1 MTLLEEPLVTFADV
15 ILPLSV
21 RGYYTYRVPM
31 DMEGEIS
38 VGSRVVVQFGQQR
51 VYTALV
57 RRIHHNIPASGL
69 TKYVLSVLD
78 EKPLVSE
85 WWLEMVDWISEY
97 YMSSPGEVLSVALP
111 SVLKMASET
120 KISICPGLTEIPSG
134 LSAHEDQILEL
145 LMQSSAISLKDLSK
159 AIGLNRIV
167 PVARTLMDKGLV
179 VLEEQME
186 EKLKPRFEKYISL
199 SDTFCTETALRE
211 LFEHLE
217 KRSPRQVDIL
227 TAYITLSGW
236 PNEPLKEVTRKQLL
250 EASGTTSTV
259 LEAMIRKSIFDSSS
273 SEVSRFSEEAALN
286 SAQTISLS
294 LEQERSYNEIKG
306 LLDVNKPILFH
317 GITGSGKTEIFIK
330 LIDEVI
336 SNGGQVLYLL
346 PEIALTTQIVG
357 RLKHFF
363 GDKVGVYH
371 SRFNEQERG
380 EVWKRV
386 GFVDYA
392 HSYQVILGARS
403 SLFLPF
409 SNLKLII
416 VDEEHDGSY
425 KQFDPAPRY
434 QARDTAVV
442 LGRKVGA
449 QVILGSATPS
459 VESYYN
465 ATSGRFSLVR
475 LMQRY
480 GDGVLPTIEIV
491 DVRLQRK
498 AKTFHGGI
506 SAPLLAA
513 LRGALEGKR
522 QSIIFQNRRGFSQHL
537 ECENCGW
544 VPTCR
549 NCDVS
554 LTYHKALNLLRCH
567 YCGYST
573 TLPKHCEECGDTK
586 IRLAGAGTER
596 IEEDLGLLL
605 PTAKIAR
612 MDIDSTRSKYSFQKI
627 LESFSSGD
635 VDVLVG
641 TQMVTKGLDFSGVQ
655 VVGVVNADTML
666 NFPDFR
672 AYEKSFQQLSQV
684 AGRAGRKDSTGK
696 VFIQTSQGGNP
707 ILSYVMLND
716 YNTFFNNIIEER
728 KQYNYPPYCRMVYL
742 YLRHADS
749 EVVTKAS
756 NLLADRLRPRLGKNL
771 LGPVFPMVARVKNL
785 YIRQLIFKLEKNN
798 ALGAQKRFI
807 LENALAIVK
816 EPGLGRVLVSFDV
829 DPG

>member
-1 MTLLEEPLVTFADV
+1 MSLFEEPLVTFADV
-15 ILPLSV
+15 IIPLSV
-21 RGYYTYRVPM
+21 RGLYTYRIPKE
-31 DMEGEIS
+31 MEGEVS

-57 RRIHHNIPASGL
+57 RSIHHTVPKTGL
-69 TKYVLSVLD
+69 VKYILSVLD
-78 EKPLVSE
+78 DKPLVTE
-85 WWLEMVDWISEY
+85 WWLEMVDWIADY

-120 KISICPGLTEIPSG
+120 RVSVYPGLTEIPSG

-145 LMQSSAISLKDLSK
+145 LMHSSAISLKDLSK
-159 AIGLNRIV
+159 SIGLNRIV
-167 PVARTLMDKGLV
+167 PVARSLMDKGLV
-179 VLEEQME
+179 ILEEQLE
-186 EKLKPRFEKYISL
+186 EKLKPRFEKYITL
-199 SDTFCTETALRE
+199 SDTFCTESALKE
-211 LFEHLE
+211 LFVHLE
-217 KRSPRQVDIL
+217 KRAPRQVDVL
-227 TAYITLSGW
+227 SAYIALSGW
-236 PNEPLKEVTRKQLL
+236 PCEPLREVTRKQLL
-250 EASGTTSTV
+250 ETSGV
-259 LEAMIRKSIFDSSS
+259 SSS
-273 SEVSRFSEEAALN
+273 ILETMIKRSVFETSSVEISRFSDSNAKS
-286 SAQTISLS
+286 SADQILLS
-294 LEQERSYNEIKG
+294 SEQERAFNEIRSQ
-306 LLDVNKPILFH
+306 LEVAKPVLFH
-317 GITGSGKTEIFIK
+317 GITGSGKTEIYIK

-336 SNGGQVLYLL
+336 KGGGQVLYLL

-357 RLKHFF
+357 RLKYFF
-363 GDKVGVYH
+363 GDRVGVYH

-380 EVWKRV
+380 EVWNRAS
-386 GFVDYA
+386 GVDYA
-392 HSYQVILGARS
+392 HSYQVLLGARS

-416 VDEEHDGSY
+416 IDEEHDGSY

-449 QVILGSATPS
+449 SVILGSATPS
-459 VESYYN
+459 IESYHN

-480 GDGVLPTIEIV
+480 GEGQLPSVEIV
-491 DVRLQRK
+491 DVRAQRK

-513 LRGALEGKR
+513 LRGALEEKR

-554 LTYHKALNLLRCH
+554 LTYHKAPNLLRCH

-573 TLPKHCEECGDTK
+573 TLPGHCSECGDTR

-596 IEEDLGLLL
+596 VEEDLGILL
-605 PTAKIAR
+605 PTARIAR
-612 MDIDSTRSKYSFQKI
+612 MDIDSTRSKYAFQKL
-627 LESFSSGD
+627 LESFSSGN

-641 TQMVTKGLDFSGVQ
+641 TQMVTKGLDFSGVKI
-655 VVGVVNADTML
+655 VGVVNADTML

-672 AYEKSFQQLSQV
+672 AHEKSFQQLSQV
-684 AGRAGRKDSTGK
+684 AGRAGRNDDQGK
-696 VFIQTSQGGNP
+696 VFIQTSQSGHP
-707 ILSYVMLND
+707 VLSFVMLND
-716 YNTFFNNIIEER
+716 YSTFFNNAIDER
-728 KQYNYPPYCRMVYL
+728 RQYNYPPFCRMVNL

-749 EVVTKAS
+749 EVVSKAA
-756 NLLADRLRPRLGKNL
+756 NILADRLRPHLGKAL
-771 LGPVFPMVARVKNL
+771 LGPVFPMVPRVKNL
-785 YIRQLIFKLEKNN
+785 HIRQLIFKLEKNN
-798 ALGAQKRFI
+798 LLGATKRFI
-807 LENALAIVK
+807 LENALVLVK
-816 EPGLGRVLVSFDV
+816 EPGMGRLLISFDV